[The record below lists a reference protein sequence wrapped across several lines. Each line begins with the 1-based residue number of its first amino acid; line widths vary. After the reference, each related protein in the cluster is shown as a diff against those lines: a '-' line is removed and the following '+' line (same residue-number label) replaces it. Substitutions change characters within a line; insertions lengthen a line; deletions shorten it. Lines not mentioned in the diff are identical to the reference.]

1 MTASPET
8 LLTVGVM
15 VERSVVSARITWLG
29 LPVDVCRGARVTG
42 AVVPEPAPS
51 LACC

>member
-1 MTASPET
+1 
-8 LLTVGVM
+8 M
-15 VERSVVSARITWLG
+15 VERCVSSAGITGLM

-42 AVVPEPAPS
+42 AAFPEPTPS